1 MSDHILLVSGDA
13 QSPPTIIE
21 VLTQRGYQIACGS
34 DRATIQQMLAAQT
47 EGYSLDSDAISN
59 HQRKVAE
66 KLEDMVLNGDP
77 NINVGGATI
86 YGLRTAPNRATGNV
100 IGSELELYRDGDY
113 LAQAGRQ

>member
-47 EGYSLDSDAISN
+47 PDLILLDHPWPDEIDK
-59 HQRKVAE
+59 RV
-66 KLEDMVLNGDP
+66 LEHWVRDP
-77 NINVGGATI
+77 LLMLCGESGIV
-86 YGLRTAPNRATGNV
+86 RP
-100 IGSELELYRDGDY
+100 
-113 LAQAGRQ
+113 